1 MRRPFRVI
9 VACLALAA
17 LTGCGD
23 SNPSAPTPEDLED
36 IDLSPDH
43 TIVVDDDGFDPS
55 ELEVTSGEV
64 LLLVNE
70 GDTEH
75 SFTTEDRAIDTGLM
89 QPGEE
94 TTLVLVEPAV
104 VDFFDLE
111 QPGPRGHP
119 HGSRQGL
126 SGLSTSSGASAP
138 RGPLGTRRCR

>member
-1 MRRPFRVI
+1 MPRPFRVI

-17 LTGCGD
+17 VTGCGD

-64 LLLVNE
+64 MLLVNE

-104 VDFFDLE
+104 VDFFDLSNPDHE
-111 QPGPRGHP
+111 
-119 HGSRQGL
+119 
-126 SGLSTSSGASAP
+126 
-138 RGPLGTRRCR
+138 GTLTVRAKA

>member
-1 MRRPFRVI
+1 MPRPFRVI

-17 LTGCGD
+17 VTGCGD

-75 SFTTEDRAIDTGLM
+75 SFTTEDRTIDTGLM

-104 VDFFDLE
+104 VDFFDLSN
-111 QPGPRGHP
+111 PDH
-119 HGSRQGL
+119 
-126 SGLSTSSGASAP
+126 
-138 RGPLGTRRCR
+138 LGTLTVRAKG